1 MATFLSIPTRR
12 SHARWGEWF
21 SPRPL
26 LRGMKLT
33 GTITGPCNVPHGDT
47 VNRSTLYEPQWI
59 PPDGNRPLDLSIHS
73 APSIFPLSTSCPIHV
88 SILVNLDSRRQPW
101 YGVVQGEGDAI
112 KVLASCAFSPRYL
125 LILGDIDRNVHT
137 VQLFDEG
144 KRLPIYQQRGSRI
157 LKLLTYLYVR
167 EFTRIIFNTWKAVFR
182 SYIKSCCNR
191 CR

>member
-1 MATFLSIPTRR
+1 MIHSKINIRNRLKIYFQNYTEEKERIPPRSRVSNEIKYPPILSVYSISKMATFLSIPTRR

-59 PPDGNRPLDLSIHS
+59 PDGNRPLDLSIHS

-101 YGVVQGEGDAI
+101 YGVV
-112 KVLASCAFSPRYL
+112 
-125 LILGDIDRNVHT
+125 
-137 VQLFDEG
+137 
-144 KRLPIYQQRGSRI
+144 
-157 LKLLTYLYVR
+157 
-167 EFTRIIFNTWKAVFR
+167 
-182 SYIKSCCNR
+182 
-191 CR
+191 